1 MPNVITANTGT
12 FISLTTAQTMS
23 TAWIN
28 AQSSAPSVAN
38 PKAFGLGM
46 NKIQDLLDQ
55 SGCIGIRIY
64 NGIDGDGNK
73 NVILVA
79 IDQYGDDMTTGLIL
93 DMTLP
98 CPTACAPNNALN

>member
-28 AQSSAPSVAN
+28 AQSSSPSVAN
-38 PKAFGLGM
+38 PKAFGLGK
-46 NKIQDLLDQ
+46 NKIQDILDQ
-55 SGCIGIRIY
+55 SGSIGVRIY

-73 NVILVA
+73 NIIMVA

-93 DMTLP
+93 DFSMP
-98 CPTACAPNNALN
+98 CPNCCAPNNALN